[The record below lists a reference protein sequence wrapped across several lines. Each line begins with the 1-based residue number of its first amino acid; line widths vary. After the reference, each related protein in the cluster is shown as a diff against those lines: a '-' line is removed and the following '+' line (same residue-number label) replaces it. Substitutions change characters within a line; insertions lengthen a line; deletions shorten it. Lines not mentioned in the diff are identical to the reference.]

1 MPSKLRTLLYFF
13 LAVLLASVMGTVLQ
27 TQFNLANLQA
37 LGAPMPLGVRVQTTC
52 LDLLGFSPTFAML
65 VILGFIFALPAAS
78 LLARLWPIGR
88 WLLFTLAGALAVL
101 AAMALAN
108 ALLPMP
114 TLIGANRSLAGTLG
128 LMACGS
134 LGALLF
140 AVLVRRS
147 SPAQS

>member
-52 LDLLGFSPTFAML
+52 LDLLGFSPTFAVL
-65 VILGFIFALPAAS
+65 VLLGFIFALPVAS
-78 LLARLWPIGR
+78 WLARLWPMGR

-114 TLIGANRSLAGTLG
+114 TLIGANRTFAGTFG

-140 AVLVRRS
+140 AVLMRRS

>member
-52 LDLLGFSPTFAML
+52 LDLLGFSPTFAIL

-78 LLARLWPIGR
+78 LLARLWPMGR

-114 TLIGANRSLAGTLG
+114 TLIGANRTFAGTLG

-140 AVLVRRS
+140 AGLMRRS

>member
-52 LDLLGFSPTFAML
+52 LDLLGFSPTFAIL

-78 LLARLWPIGR
+78 LLTRLWPMGR

-114 TLIGANRSLAGTLG
+114 TLIGANRTLAGTVG

-140 AVLVRRS
+140 AGLMRRS

>member
-13 LAVLLASVMGTVLQ
+13 LAVLLASVLGTVLQ

-37 LGAPMPLGVRVQTTC
+37 LGAPMPLGVRVHTTC
-52 LDLLGFSPTFAML
+52 LDLLGFSPTFAVL
-65 VILGFIFALPAAS
+65 VILGFIFALPVAS
-78 LLARLWPIGR
+78 GLARVWPTGR
-88 WLLFTLAGALAVL
+88 WLLFALAGAIAVL

-114 TLIGANRSLAGTLG
+114 TLIGANRTLAGTLG

-140 AVLVRRS
+140 AVLARRS

>member
-52 LDLLGFSPTFAML
+52 LDLLGFSPTFAIL

-78 LLARLWPIGR
+78 LLARLWPMGR

-114 TLIGANRSLAGTLG
+114 TLIGANRTFAGTLG

-140 AVLVRRS
+140 AVLMRRS
-147 SPAQS
+147 LPTQS